1 MNWGILLG
9 AIAAIGAGSVSA
21 WGLLVVGDV
30 AMRFRRFRYAN
41 PAQAFLS
48 KDEERTE
55 AFTEED
61 LYGLRGIPWTLW
73 RIVGAAAGVALV
85 YLLLAERNPILAL
98 LGMGGAFA
106 PRLIRAYLVRRRKVD
121 VDRQVRDFIFL
132 LRPALALHGGL
143 RPALEDVAARL
154 EAGVIRLRL
163 RHHLERSFSVDPAAI
178 VEGLAQDV
186 RSAELDNLL
195 LGITAARKGGMG
207 FGEAVIR
214 AADAAG
220 ERIREEARI
229 AIEET
234 SVRLLIPMLLL
245 LVPPFLILA
254 LYPLLARLLA
264 LLSAPVGSVGGGW

>member
-1 MNWGILLG
+1 MNWGILLS
-9 AIAAIGAGSVSA
+9 AAAAVGVGSISA
-21 WGLLVVGDV
+21 WGLLAVGDV
-30 AMRFRRFRYAN
+30 TARFRRFRYLN

-48 KDEERTE
+48 RDDERADE
-55 AFTEED
+55 FTEED

-73 RIVGAAAGVALV
+73 RIVGAVAGVVLT
-85 YLLLAERNPILAL
+85 YLLLAERNPILAV
-98 LGMGGAFA
+98 LGLGGAFA
-106 PRLIRAYLVRRRKVD
+106 PRLIRAYLVRRRQVD

-143 RPALEDVAARL
+143 RPALEDVAERL
-154 EAGVIRLRL
+154 EPGVTRDRL
-163 RHHLERSFSVDPAAI
+163 RHRLERSFAVDPAAV
-178 VEGLAQDV
+178 VEGLAKDV
-186 RSAELDNLL
+186 RSTELDNLL

-220 ERIREEARI
+220 ERIYEEARI

-234 SVRLLIPMLLL
+234 PVRLLIPMLLL